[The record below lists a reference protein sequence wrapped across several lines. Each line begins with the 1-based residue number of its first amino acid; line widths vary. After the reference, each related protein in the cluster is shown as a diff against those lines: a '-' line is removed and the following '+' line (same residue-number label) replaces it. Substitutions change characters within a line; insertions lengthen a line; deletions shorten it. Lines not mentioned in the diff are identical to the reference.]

1 MTLISINGNQLD
13 PLAQSRQLRDLG
25 LQAEN
30 ASKSDYILIQ
40 AGPDRL
46 SENQRRV
53 LKDLGVDIKEY
64 VSKDTYLCSYKG
76 VDLTEIRSLD
86 FVFWANTYLEQ
97 FVVQSCLKSNPPRS
111 QPISAFTATP
121 KTSRLQLVDIIMH
134 HDVDATDDAVKAAV
148 ARAARADLKSLKA
161 SARSIRIHLQ
171 QQYLDDVAAIDAVY
185 LIQQVHPFVL
195 WNNKAWEILDCDTT
209 NMSVHVS
216 EYLGEGQVV
225 AAADTGFDIGKT
237 DDTHPAFTGR
247 VKHLYALGRPNATDD
262 PDGHGTHVAGSILG
276 DGDSPSMGGKIT
288 AAAPKAQL
296 VIQSV
301 LDSSNGLGGIPS
313 DLSELFIVPYEE
325 HGARIHTNSWGSS
338 SLFGQ
343 IPYDVSASQVD
354 KFIWEHPDMLILFAA
369 GNEGSDRNFD
379 GVIDLSQIGSQAAAK
394 NILTVGASENN
405 RPDIGVQYGFR
416 WPSSPFRTD
425 LMADNPAGMAAFSSR
440 GPTVEG
446 RCKPDVVAPGTAVLS
461 SLSRNAQADS
471 QYGESLDPQWW
482 FLAGTSMATPLV
494 AGCAAVVRES
504 LVKNGTPNPS
514 AALVKALLING
525 AVELV
530 GQYDPSEA
538 GPSPNNN
545 SGFGLVNL
553 RNSIIL
559 PNQEDGGFYEGGPLE
574 QGQGLD
580 KPITVNI
587 PPGTSAEGSVLK
599 VTLVWS
605 DPPGAELQND
615 LDLLVRTAN
624 GQERHGNMGEET
636 DFDRVNNVE
645 QVTWTNIPD
654 GEAQIIV
661 SAFRIT
667 RDDAPQPYAVVW
679 SINRL
684 LKPTAAGGDKAS

>member
-1 MTLISINGNQLD
+1 MPLISINGNQLD
-13 PLAQSRQLRDLG
+13 PLAQSQQLSDLG
-25 LQAEN
+25 LHADD
-30 ASKSDYILIQ
+30 ASKSNYILIQ

-46 SENQRRV
+46 SKDQRRM
-53 LKDLGVDIKEY
+53 LRDLGVEIIEY

-76 VDLTEIRSLD
+76 LGLAELRSLD

-97 FVVQSCLKSNPPRS
+97 FVVQSSLKSNPPRFK
-111 QPISAFTATP
+111 PISAFTATP
-121 KTSRLQLVDIIMH
+121 KTSRLQLVDVVVH
-134 HDVDATDDAVKAAV
+134 HDVDAKDDAVKAAV

-161 SARSIRIHLQ
+161 SAKSIRIHVQ
-171 QQYLDDVAAIDAVY
+171 QQYLDDVAALDAVY

-195 WNNKAWEILDCDTT
+195 WNNKAWEVLGCDTT
-209 NMSVHVS
+209 NMSIDVS

-225 AAADTGFDIGKT
+225 AAGDTGFDTGKT

-247 VKHLYALGRPNATDD
+247 VKHLYALGRPDAADD
-262 PDGHGTHVAGSILG
+262 PDGHGTHVSGSILG
-276 DGDSPSMGGKIT
+276 DGNAPSMGGKIT

-296 VIQSV
+296 VMQSV

-313 DLSELFIVPYEE
+313 DLGELFIVPYEE
-325 HGARIHTNSWGSS
+325 QGARVHTNSWGSS

-343 IPYDVSASQVD
+343 IPYDESSTQVD
-354 KFIWEHPDMLILFAA
+354 RFIWEHPDMLILFAA
-369 GNEGSDRNFD
+369 GNEGSDRDFD
-379 GVIDLSQIGSQAAAK
+379 GVIDLSQVGSQSAAK
-394 NILTVGASENN
+394 NIITVGASENN
-405 RPDIGVQYGFR
+405 RPDIGVEYGFR
-416 WPSSPFRTD
+416 WPSSPFSTD

-446 RCKPDVVAPGTAVLS
+446 RYKPDLVAPGTAVLS

-504 LVKNGTPNPS
+504 LVKNGTTNPS

-525 AVELV
+525 AIELL

-559 PNQEDGGFYEGGPLE
+559 PSQEDGGFQEGGPLE

-580 KPITVNI
+580 QPITVTI
-587 PPGTSAEGSVLK
+587 PPSTSAEGSALK

-615 LDLLVRTAN
+615 LDLLVRTAD

-636 DFDRVNNVE
+636 DFDRANNVE
-645 QVTWTNIPD
+645 QVTWTNIPE
-654 GEAQIIV
+654 GEAQIVV

-667 RDDAPQPYAVVW
+667 RDDTPQPYAVAW
-679 SINRL
+679 SINRP
-684 LKPTAAGGDKAS
+684 LKPTAPGGDKA